1 MLRQRVA
8 QKWKTGDVDAR
19 IRTAGAA
26 DPSAGSEVRAAGSAA
41 QRLSGRIHHRF
52 DPRLKQAAANGLG
65 QDPIQRAEAALSV
78 AKVQLQQKDSAALT
92 ASVDRLERMLGALR
106 GAVERGL
113 VSPGGRGT

>member
-1 MLRQRVA
+1 MLG
-8 QKWKTGDVDAR
+8 QKEDPEFQKNKAR
-19 IRTAGAA
+19 AEEIFK
-26 DPSAGSEVRAAGSAA
+26 
-41 QRLSGRIHHRF
+41 QF
-52 DPRLKQAAANGLG
+52 DELWPRLKQAAANGLG